1 MNVEPAMNAEQTSPH
16 RALPLDGEMT
26 IYRAAELR
34 ASIASAIEGAAALTL
49 DLSEVTEIDS
59 AGAQLLIAARRTAR
73 ETGCALT
80 IAGCGD
86 EVMDALGV
94 LGLAAELGA
103 SAGRPAS
110 VTVAETAG
118 EE

>member
-1 MNVEPAMNAEQTSPH
+1 
-16 RALPLDGEMT
+16 
-26 IYRAAELR
+26 
-34 ASIASAIEGAAALTL
+34 
-49 DLSEVTEIDS
+49 
-59 AGAQLLIAARRTAR
+59 LLIAARRTAR

>member
-1 MNVEPAMNAEQTSPH
+1 MNVEPTMNAEQTSPH
-16 RALPLDGEMT
+16 RALPLEGEMT

-34 ASIASAIEGAAALTL
+34 ASIAHAIEGATALTL
-49 DLSEVTEIDS
+49 DLSDVTEIDS

-80 IAGCGD
+80 IAGYS
-86 EVMDALGV
+86 DAVCEALDV
-94 LGLAAELGA
+94 LGLADELGA
-103 SAGRPAS
+103 SGAAVRSAAVP
-110 VTVAETAG
+110 VTAD